1 MSGLAPKE
9 EPAVTPVSNFISEP
23 IKPVSIPQPVAA
35 SSGNNVQHMI
45 EMLKAK
51 KTAQPIRPKVILPKP
66 KVIMPK
72 PAVKME
78 APKELT
84 DSQKQEQEQAALE
97 AMTSIEDRQ
106 NNAVKKSLIAQGKDL
121 PEEKQAAERAPESD
135 PIEEPKVNAV
145 QAALEQTAKMEAV
158 QKSLEEAKKREAE
171 QAAQKAARDA

>member
-72 PAVKME
+72 PVVKME

-84 DSQKQEQEQAALE
+84 DSQK
-97 AMTSIEDRQ
+97 
-106 NNAVKKSLIAQGKDL
+106 
-121 PEEKQAAERAPESD
+121 
-135 PIEEPKVNAV
+135 
-145 QAALEQTAKMEAV
+145 
-158 QKSLEEAKKREAE
+158 
-171 QAAQKAARDA
+171 

>member
-9 EPAVTPVSNFISEP
+9 DPAVTPTSNFISEP
-23 IKPVSIPQPVAA
+23 IKPVSIPQPAA
-35 SSGNNVQHMI
+35 SSSNNVQHMI

-72 PAVKME
+72 PVVKME

-84 DSQKQEQEQAALE
+84 DLQKQEQEQAALE

-106 NNAVKKSLIAQGKDL
+106 NNAVKKSLIA
-121 PEEKQAAERAPESD
+121 
-135 PIEEPKVNAV
+135 
-145 QAALEQTAKMEAV
+145 
-158 QKSLEEAKKREAE
+158 
-171 QAAQKAARDA
+171 